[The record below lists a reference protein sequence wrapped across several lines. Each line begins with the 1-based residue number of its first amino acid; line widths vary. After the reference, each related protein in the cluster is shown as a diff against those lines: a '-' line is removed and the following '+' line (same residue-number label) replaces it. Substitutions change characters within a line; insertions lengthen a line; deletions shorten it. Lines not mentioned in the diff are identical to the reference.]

1 MVNRPCLKLSF
12 KFFGPFKVEAR
23 IGPVAYRL
31 ALPADAQVH
40 PVFHVS
46 QLKSFLPC
54 YSLVFTALP
63 MVSDLSQGEIVPE
76 QVLDQRMV
84 HKGNHAIT

>member
-1 MVNRPCLKLSF
+1 VVNQPCLKLAF

-40 PVFHVS
+40 HVFHVS

-54 YSLVFTALP
+54 YSPVFTTLP

-84 HKGNHAIT
+84 HKGNHSIT